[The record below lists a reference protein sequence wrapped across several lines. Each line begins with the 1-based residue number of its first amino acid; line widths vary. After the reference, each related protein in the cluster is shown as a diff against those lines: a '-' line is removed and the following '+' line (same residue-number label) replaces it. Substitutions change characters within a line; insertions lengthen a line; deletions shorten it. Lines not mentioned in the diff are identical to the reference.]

1 MAKSAKKDKR
11 ALWENIREQLGAQG
25 IDLDQICDFDT
36 VKKGQV
42 KLVCLT
48 SGMKDSKREIDAATR
63 DKVVMV
69 RVDDETNQALD
80 AWVETGA
87 VKSRSEAAA
96 LFIREGL
103 KVRSSE
109 LQQLHDVI
117 RDVEVARSRLREKAR
132 SILGEEEPGVSSD

>member
-1 MAKSAKKDKR
+1 MAKSIKKDKGVV
-11 ALWENIREQLGAQG
+11 WDSIREELGAIG
-25 IDLDQICDFDT
+25 IDLDKICDADT
-36 VKKGQV
+36 VKKGKI
-42 KLVCLT
+42 KLVCLAP
-48 SGMKDSKREIDAATR
+48 GMQDSKREIDAATR

-109 LQQLHDVI
+109 LQQLRDVI
-117 RDVEVARSRLREKAR
+117 QDVEAARSRLREKAR
-132 SILGEEEPGVSSD
+132 SILGDEEPGADSD